1 MSGNLKV
8 HWRDSALTPKFY
20 IFDAR
25 AGLALLL
32 LVMHWRMW
40 CLYLFISLMVSSA
53 VLNYFNLPVIVACRV
68 VQNFL
73 VGSKRII
80 FKHE

>member
-1 MSGNLKV
+1 MAEDLKV

-32 LVMHWRMW
+32 LIISWNKW
-40 CLYLFISLMVSSA
+40 CLYLLISIMTISA
-53 VLNYFNLPVIVACRV
+53 IMNYFNLPVIVGIRV
-68 VQNFL
+68 VKNVL
-73 VGSKRII
+73 IGKKRII
-80 FKHE
+80 FKYE